1 MPQSTLRYPLRAP
14 SAVGNQLSDNR
25 TESVDYVRF
34 VRKRVNYKAKSNGSA
49 FYGLNLPDNNVE
61 FTFNPQMVYLAMP
74 ANLQTS
80 YNPGYTTKDLGVGGM
95 LAAGALG
102 ENALDPTSE
111 GGTTQ
116 IVADLQ
122 AAARAALPEFANNAV
137 AQIANSASGAL
148 GLAGSV
154 DSNTLMQLSK
164 GKVFNPYTEQLFNN
178 MTFRSHQF
186 SFKMF
191 ARDHKEADE
200 IAKIVRYFKE
210 GATPIIGDDAN
221 KFIEVPDK
229 FDIKFCR
236 LNPDSRKLSS
246 SNDLHFR
253 MHTSVCNGVS
263 VNYTPDGQY
272 NALKYAPLGSN
283 PDEPLGLQVPV
294 LTLGLSFL
302 ETRFIDQ
309 ADILQGF

>member
-1 MPQSTLRYPLRAP
+1 MSQSTLRYPLRAP
-14 SAVGNQLSDNR
+14 SSTGNSLSDNR

-34 VRKRVNYKAKSNGSA
+34 VRKRVNYNEKPNNSNY
-49 FYGLNLPDNNVE
+49 YGLNLPNNSVQ

-74 ANLQTS
+74 PSLQTS
-80 YNPGYTTKDLGVGGM
+80 YNPGYTSKDLGVGGM
-95 LAAGALG
+95 FASGAIGADDLT
-102 ENALDPTSE
+102 EQ
-111 GGTTQ
+111 GGTTR

-122 AAARAALPEFANNAV
+122 AAARAALPEFTAGAV

-148 GLAGSV
+148 GLSGSI
-154 DSNTLMQLSK
+154 DSNTLMQISK
-164 GKVFNPYTEQLFNN
+164 GKVFNPYTEQLFSN

-191 ARDHKEADE
+191 ARDDKEADE

-221 KFIEVPDK
+221 RFMEVPDK

-236 LNPDSRKLSS
+236 LNPDSRKLEG

-253 MHTSVCNGVS
+253 LHTSVCSGVS

-272 NALKYAPLGSN
+272 NALKYAPLGGSE
-283 PDEPLGLQVPV
+283 DEPLGLQVPA

-309 ADILQGF
+309 KDILKGY